1 MSMLDDAAVALLR
14 ASTVL
19 PRGSMRLARLLAGV
33 RPSLKRYPARTKY
46 GRLFCDVTESSCFAL
61 ATKGE
66 FTRWRADEEAIA
78 AISLDRSSIVLDIG
92 ANIGVMT
99 RIFAERAGHVHAFE
113 PSPRALALLR
123 LNVPPNATIHPFALG
138 EEEGVA
144 AFAECEAL
152 DTSHIGEGDLQV
164 PVRTV
169 DSLDLKPSFIKIDVE
184 GFEPQVLR
192 GAARTLAAGP
202 TVMFEALTPELL
214 EECTSILAA
223 ANPRYRVSDM
233 GSGENFLASVSASH

>member
-78 AISLDRSSIVLDIG
+78 AIPLDRSSIVLDIG

-99 RIFAERAGHVHAFE
+99 RIFAQRAGHVHAFE
-113 PSPRALALLR
+113 PSPRALALLG
-123 LNVPPNATIHPFALG
+123 LNVPRYSTVHPFALG

-214 EECTSILAA
+214 DECTSVLAA

-233 GSGENFLASVSASH
+233 GSGENFLASVIASR